1 MKQVMLLFF
10 SLLMVSQL
18 SAQQDWVV
26 LSSVCRSVASAADGP
41 SGTKGAMLAQ
51 DCKNFSSKVMPGDA
65 LPSKGCLNI
74 PRDCVVKLL
83 FNGQAITLE
92 SGQVYRLDS
101 LANTMNKPSRLSFTS
116 RFLNFVGK
124 AMDETTDEKKMVENH
139 RKHMETVRAGIRGYA
154 NNEFAIQTNLLTAG
168 NMSTE
173 NITFYWEE
181 EGAGQEEYLF
191 ELYRSNDK
199 MDLIKKRL
207 NTNRFDLRAGIV
219 HLEPGTAYTWAV
231 TNATDTNKKSTPRT
245 FVFDPE
251 GSSQIMTELM
261 TVADYQNATEAEK
274 TLMYAFALEENNY
287 LYDAAAI
294 YEGAVQSYPNNKL
307 VHNTAA
313 AFYTRMDMVDT
324 AKKLLR

>member
-1 MKQVMLLFF
+1 MKQVFFLFL
-10 SLLMVSQL
+10 SLFMVLQL

-26 LSSVCRSVASAADGP
+26 LSSVCRNAASASDGITP
-41 SGTKGAMLAQ
+41 AKGAMLAQ
-51 DCKNFSSKVMPGDA
+51 NCKTFSTKVMPGDA
-65 LPSKGCLNI
+65 LNPKGCLNI

-83 FNGQAITLE
+83 YNGQAITLE
-92 SGQVYRLDS
+92 SGHVYRLDS
-101 LANTMNKPSRLSFTS
+101 LAGTMNKPSRLSFTS

-173 NITFYWEE
+173 NLTFYWEE
-181 EGAGQEEYLF
+181 AESDQQEYLF

-199 MDLIKKRL
+199 VDLIKKRL
-207 NTNRFDLRAGIV
+207 NTNRFDLRAGII
-219 HLEPGTAYTWAV
+219 HLEPGTAYTWMV
-231 TNATDTNKKSTPRT
+231 TNATDPNKKSAPRT
-245 FVFDPE
+245 FIFDPE
-251 GSSQIMTELM
+251 GASQIMTELM

-294 YEGAVQSYPNNKL
+294 YEGAVQSYPDNKL

-324 AKKLLR
+324 AKKILR